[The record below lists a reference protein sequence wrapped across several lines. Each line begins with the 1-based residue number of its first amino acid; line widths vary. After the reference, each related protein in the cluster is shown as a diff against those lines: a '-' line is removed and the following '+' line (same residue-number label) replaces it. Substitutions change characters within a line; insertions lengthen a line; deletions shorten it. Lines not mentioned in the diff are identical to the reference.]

1 MSQQN
6 LTPVT
11 LITGGGTGIG
21 AACAQRLYQAGQ
33 NIVLVGRRRDPL
45 LSVAHQCDATVFAG
59 DVCDMLNWQTWKETL
74 RANGQRVNRVICSAG
89 GMGLGQVKDI
99 SDEDWQQALNSN
111 LTSAFATARACLPD
125 LIASHGNI
133 VFVASIASLAAGPAV
148 CGYTTAK
155 HALLGLMRSIARDY
169 GPMGVR
175 ANAVCP
181 GWVRT
186 PMADEE
192 MQPLMQEKQ
201 LSIQHAYTYVCRH
214 VPLKRPATAD
224 EIAAICQFLTSD
236 DAAIVTGATWVA
248 DGGATIVDVP
258 TLAFDA

>member
-125 LIASHGNI
+125 LIAQVTEILCLSRRLPRWLQ
-133 VFVASIASLAAGPAV
+133 AQPCAV
-148 CGYTTAK
+148 IPPPNMHSWG
-155 HALLGLMRSIARDY
+155 
-169 GPMGVR
+169 
-175 ANAVCP
+175 
-181 GWVRT
+181 
-186 PMADEE
+186 
-192 MQPLMQEKQ
+192 
-201 LSIQHAYTYVCRH
+201 
-214 VPLKRPATAD
+214 
-224 EIAAICQFLTSD
+224 
-236 DAAIVTGATWVA
+236 
-248 DGGATIVDVP
+248 
-258 TLAFDA
+258 